1 MRSRLSSIAFLI
13 GLFAVVLAAFE
24 GNFVPPTRPDP
35 VLEKM
40 SLKEAATLAAKRVIQ
55 EKILHKTKPSLV
67 SRIPLHPYQMVYTAF
82 GLLAIGLG
90 IYSWT
95 QKAHPRLAAGAVALG
110 IMAVAWQ

>member
-40 SLKEAATLAAKRVIQ
+40 SLIVI
-55 EKILHKTKPSLV
+55 LLLSL
-67 SRIPLHPYQMVYTAF
+67 
-82 GLLAIGLG
+82 LG
-90 IYSWT
+90 IS
-95 QKAHPRLAAGAVALG
+95 
-110 IMAVAWQ
+110 